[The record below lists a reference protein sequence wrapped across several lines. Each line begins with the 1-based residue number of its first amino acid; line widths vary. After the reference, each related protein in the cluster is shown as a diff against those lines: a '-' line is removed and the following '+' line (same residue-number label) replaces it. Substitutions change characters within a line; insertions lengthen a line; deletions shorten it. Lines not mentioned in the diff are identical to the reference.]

1 MPVVWNLREW
11 LKKRGITR
19 ASEVR
24 RIVRERTGY
33 PLSNQAVC
41 NLLNDQPKMVRI
53 ETSQALCD
61 AFYCCLSD
69 FFEVK
74 PKAVVRAPRQTH
86 RPSHHLRHTEAGIS
100 NSGSPEISDD
110 KTGVDF
116 AAFFPDA
123 KEYSH
128 EGSEDAAQS
137 STPDG
142 NSRPARRGKR

>member
-1 MPVVWNLREW
+1 MPVRWNLREW

-19 ASEVR
+19 AAEVR

-33 PLSNQAVC
+33 PLSNTAVC

-53 ETSQALCD
+53 DTSQALCD

-74 PKAVVRAPRQTH
+74 PKAAVRAPRKTP
-86 RPSHHLRHTEAGIS
+86 RLSYPLRQSEAGTS
-100 NSGSPEISDD
+100 NVVSPEISDD
-110 KTGVDF
+110 MTGVDF

-123 KEYSH
+123 KEYAQ
-128 EGSEDAAQS
+128 ERSEDAAQS
-137 STPDG
+137 STSDG
-142 NSRPARRGKR
+142 NSRPARRRKR